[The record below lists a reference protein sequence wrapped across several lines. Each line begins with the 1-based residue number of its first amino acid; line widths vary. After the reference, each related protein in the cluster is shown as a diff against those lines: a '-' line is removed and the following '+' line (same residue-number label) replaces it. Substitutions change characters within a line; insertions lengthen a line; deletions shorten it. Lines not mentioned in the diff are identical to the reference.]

1 MPANLTF
8 HNKWRPATLNKHLCM
23 PKYFII
29 NKWYATYHTKQ
40 RNKIF
45 MCCSIGCIYTINKG
59 NSCRLTWFF
68 VTRKA
73 SIIIFFYAIKNNCG
87 NLLNLIKIITHKCLY
102 THILQQHLAFHFE
115 WYKHIPP
122 DLYFIYM
129 VYHTTLLTKIIASR
143 ITSKTQTGFQ

>member
-1 MPANLTF
+1 MKTSNFEQTPLHAEIF
-8 HNKWRPATLNKHLCM
+8 YQK
-23 PKYFII
+23 I
-29 NKWYATYHTKQ
+29 NGNATYDTKQ

-73 SIIIFFYAIKNNCG
+73 SKSFFFYAIKNNCG

-102 THILQQHLAFHFE
+102 THILQRHLAFHFE

-129 VYHTTLLTKIIASR
+129 VYHTTLLTKIIASG
-143 ITSKTQTGFQ
+143 ITSKTHGNWISVGWGFNI